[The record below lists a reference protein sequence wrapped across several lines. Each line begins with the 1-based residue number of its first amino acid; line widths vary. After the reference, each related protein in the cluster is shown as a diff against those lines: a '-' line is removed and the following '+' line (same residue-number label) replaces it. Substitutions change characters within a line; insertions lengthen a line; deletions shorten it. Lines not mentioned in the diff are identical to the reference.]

1 MTRSTLRSG
10 YSAARRSADT
20 MPVASNPAAA
30 APCVMFMAVLPTFR
44 CRGRRGLFDVALARM
59 VRSLRRAPD
68 QRSRLAVPNLRS
80 LRTILVPPGGVGITE
95 LLVQPLGHLGGG
107 FDQLVRPD
115 AGISG
120 KGV

>member
-20 MPVASNPAAA
+20 MPVASNTAAA

-59 VRSLRRAPD
+59 IRALRRAPD
-68 QRSRLAVPNLRS
+68 QRSRLAVPHLGP
-80 LRTILVPPGGVGITE
+80 LRTILVPWTRIEIAE
-95 LLVQPLGHLGGG
+95 LLVQHLVHLGVEL
-107 FDQLVRPD
+107 DHLVVR
-115 AGISG
+115 
-120 KGV
+120 